1 LRHEVGVA
9 TISDRALEKLRTTKR
24 TKKYIFNIPNYD
36 ILSNMIYADSFL
48 FEQINKRVDH
58 ANSNVIS
65 SLLYLGEKKMDGK
78 ESEKSS
84 NRSLASLLAKKIKVD
99 MAKFDI

>member
-58 ANSNVIS
+58 ANSNIIS
-65 SLLYLGEKKMDGK
+65 SLLYLGEKKMVDK
-78 ESEKSS
+78 DEEKG
-84 NRSLASLLAKKIKVD
+84 LASLLAKKIKVD
-99 MAKFDI
+99 IA